1 VRDSFNLPS
10 KYEKLTFLF
19 FGPAQ
24 SPSEA
29 GWNTTGTEM
38 VALPVKRNAEFP
50 TLGMLPHSG
59 IESYKARMSDNE
71 LSIVAMQ
78 HEIKLVVHSRVGTMA
93 K

>member
-1 VRDSFNLPS
+1 
-10 KYEKLTFLF
+10 
-19 FGPAQ
+19 
-24 SPSEA
+24 
-29 GWNTTGTEM
+29 M